1 MREKKE
7 ERKDWIFEI
16 ILENLTEKQAE
27 IIGIKLQS
35 IFDKAGITAIV
46 SFREK
51 KDEEENDNQEQ
62 TVGIED
68 IVFDD

>member
-7 ERKDWIFEI
+7 ERKDWIFKI
-16 ILENLTEKQAE
+16 VLENLTEKQAE
-27 IIGIKLQS
+27 IIGLKLQS

-51 KDEEENDNQEQ
+51 KDEEENNNQEQ